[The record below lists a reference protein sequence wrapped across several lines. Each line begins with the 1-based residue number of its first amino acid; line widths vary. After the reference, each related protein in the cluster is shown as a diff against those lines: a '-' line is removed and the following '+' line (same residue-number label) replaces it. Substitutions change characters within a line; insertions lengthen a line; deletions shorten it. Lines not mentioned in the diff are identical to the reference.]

1 MSLFLPSVLT
11 IAGSDSSGGAGIQA
25 DLKTITA
32 LGLYGSSAI
41 TALTAQNTTGVYLTE
56 AVNPKMLARQLEAV
70 FSDIPPQAVKIGMA
84 GNVSSIE
91 VIADKL
97 SCYPKI
103 PVVLDPVMVSTS
115 GGTLLQAEALKTLI
129 ERLFPLAALVTPN
142 ILETEV
148 LLSPK
153 KRLLSKRDMEEAAS
167 ELSGKYQTA
176 FLLKG
181 GHCETYADDV
191 LCHDGTLTWFPGKRI
206 PTPNTHGTGC
216 TLSSAIACGL
226 AKGKT
231 MTESIAAAKEYLNGA
246 LMAGLDL
253 GKGSGPIWHGWQATM
268 GETTAF
274 PPVLLKQKDHPITP

>member
-32 LGLYGSSAI
+32 LGLYSSSAI
-41 TALTAQNTTGVYLTE
+41 TALTAQNTTGVYLAE
-56 AVNPKMLARQLEAV
+56 AVNPVMLAKQLDAI

-84 GNVSSIE
+84 GDVSSIE
-91 VIADKL
+91 IIADKL
-97 SCYPKI
+97 SCFPNV

-115 GGTLLQAEALKTLI
+115 GGTLLKTEAVKTLI

-142 ILETEV
+142 IPETEV
-148 LLSPK
+148 LLSTK
-153 KRLLSKRDMEEAAS
+153 KRLLSKRDMEEAAA
-167 ELSGKYQTA
+167 ELSQKYETA

-181 GHCETYADDV
+181 GHCETNADDV
-191 LCHDGTLTWFPGKRI
+191 LCHNGTLIWFPGKRI
-206 PTPNTHGTGC
+206 DNPNTHGTGC

-231 MTESIAAAKEYLNGA
+231 LEESISCAKQYLNGA
-246 LMAGLDL
+246 LKAELDL
-253 GKGSGPIWHGWQATM
+253 GKGSGPVWHGWHSSID
-268 GETTAF
+268 
-274 PPVLLKQKDHPITP
+274 QKEGNFDTISSI